1 MPRIR
6 IPVRVGAKKEPAR
19 TVSFEQVGTGPS
31 QTRPGEREPV
41 REPVFRSS
49 REGECV
55 DPSPADPWPDES
67 QQEQGSTHPADEQPN
82 AASCEQA
89 QDWQDRALRMQAEMD
104 TFRRRQRRIAQD
116 QIRTDQEQL
125 LSEMLSVVDNL
136 DRTLSAAQNAPQPLD
151 ASLRQGVTLTRNQLL
166 HLLGKYDVQRIH
178 AYGKSFDPHWHQAVA
193 VVPAGEMGVKSG
205 TVIQVT
211 QPGYRRGERLFR
223 PASVVVAQ

>member
-1 MPRIR
+1 MPKVR
-6 IPVRVGAKKEPAR
+6 IPIRVGTEREPAR
-19 TVSFEQVGTGPS
+19 SAAFERAGTGS
-31 QTRPGEREPV
+31 SETRSGGPEAV
-41 REPVFRSS
+41 REPAFRLS
-49 REGECV
+49 EGGECKDSSSAV
-55 DPSPADPWPDES
+55 PVPNAS
-67 QQEQGSTHPADEQPN
+67 QQEQANMHPVDEGSRIGG
-82 AASCEQA
+82 CEG
-89 QDWQDRALRMQAEMD
+89 DPMWRDRALRMQAEMD

-136 DRTLSAAQNAPQPLD
+136 DRTLSAAQDASQPLD

-166 HLLGKYDVQRIH
+166 HLLGKYDVQRIQTH
-178 AYGKSFDPHWHQAVA
+178 GKPFDPHWHRAVA
-193 VVPAGEMGVKSG
+193 VVPAGEVGVKSG